1 MLIAGLM
8 ALHAA
13 GFAAWL
19 AAGCAA
25 ALLDDAGAA
34 ERSRILARRWAPA
47 AMTLCLAS
55 GAVSWYL
62 AYPLYR
68 EQGWVWAKAALTAI
82 PAAATALQAAGR
94 LAPGKAVWLL
104 SLPMAAILLL
114 SYARPF

>member
-25 ALLDDAGAA
+25 ALLDEAGAGPRA
-34 ERSRILARRWAPA
+34 QALARRWAPA
-47 AMTLCLAS
+47 AMAVCLAS
-55 GAVSWYL
+55 GGLSWFL

-68 EQGWVWAKAALTAI
+68 EQGWVWAKVLLTLV
-82 PAAATALQAAGR
+82 PMTATALQAAGR
-94 LAPGKAVWLL
+94 LRPKRALWLL
-104 SLPMAAILLL
+104 SLPMAGVLLL
-114 SYARPF
+114 SFARPF